1 MPLIRN
7 IDSMPTKPVDMQ
19 GVKGVRMAVM
29 AGREDGVP
37 NFAMRQFQVE
47 PNGHA
52 PHHSHDYEHEVYV
65 VEGSGEVLLEGKY
78 HPIKAGD
85 VVYVPPD
92 EEHQFRAG
100 PQGMRFL
107 CLVPVTRNCGEATP
121 GS

>member
-7 IDSMPTKPVDMQ
+7 VNSTPTKPVEMQ
-19 GVKGVRMAVM
+19 GVKGVRMAIM

-37 NFAMRQFQVE
+37 NFAMRHFQVE

-65 VEGSGEVLLEGKY
+65 VEGGGTVLLEGKE

-85 VVYVPPD
+85 VVYVPAD

-100 PQGMRFL
+100 DKGMRFL
-107 CLVPVTRNCGEATP
+107 CLVPVSRNCGDATP